1 MNGDIENALAEIT
14 SKQKQPFKTALSN
27 SRNFQEY
34 LIELKKEIGG
44 QKNEE
49 EELRKAVIKI
59 IQKYGGKN
67 EKLCL

>member
-1 MNGDIENALAEIT
+1 MNGDIKSALGEIP
-14 SKQKQPFKTALSN
+14 SKQKQAFKTALSS

-34 LIELKKEIGG
+34 LIELKKANGG

-67 EKLCL
+67 EK